1 VIMRKLFLLLF
12 CLWGTILYAQEF
24 SQRYE
29 LVNLGKHV
37 NTFYHEAAPVISP
50 DGKTLYFFVQNH
62 PENTYGKEGSQ
73 DIWVTRKDEN
83 GEWSAPEHLKSPF
96 NEHRSNQ
103 VFNVLPD
110 GSLFVRGGRGRDSK
124 GFSIVS
130 PTGNWKEITVNGYAD
145 MEKGRFNGA
154 TISSDAKHMIL
165 YFTEVPKSIRS
176 DLYVSNLQPD
186 GFWSQPE
193 KLNITDRSDM
203 FGPFIGPDDKTLY
216 FASDKPDPNRQGGS
230 DIYKATRLDDT
241 WKNWSKPV
249 NLGPPINTAA
259 GDAYFSMDA
268 SGNVFTSRANSRVD
282 GGNLDLFILL
292 PKNITVKVNGM
303 IYDEKTQT
311 PIASHVSIKPKEGE
325 AIKLE
330 VKSGAIYESTI
341 PETKELVIAAASEGY
356 IPKQQNVVIPLL
368 YNDTTITV
376 DLFLKPV
383 PKQLIL
389 SGTVFDSNTNQPVAA
404 KVNGIF
410 KEGKTNFNVN
420 TEAGNYERNING
432 LGWYVLTASAE
443 GYLNSTDSV
452 YVESEEVTPV
462 IKDLYLKKIEVGV
475 TVRLKNIYFDFDK
488 TTLKKESFIELNKV
502 VDLLKQNPS
511 VEIEIAG
518 HTDSKGSDDYNL
530 NLSQGRSQS
539 VVDYLISQG
548 IESYRLSAHGY
559 GEERPIDSNDTEE
572 GRANNRRVE
581 FTVLKT

>member
-1 VIMRKLFLLLF
+1 MRKLLFLLF
-12 CLWGTILYAQEF
+12 CHFGVIVYGQEF

-29 LVNLGKHV
+29 LINLGKQV
-37 NTFYHEAAPVISP
+37 NTFYHEAAPVVSP

-62 PENTYGKEGSQ
+62 PENTFGREGSQ
-73 DIWVTRKDEN
+73 DIWVTRKGED
-83 GEWSAPEHLKSPF
+83 GEWSAPEHLKPPF
-96 NEHRSNQ
+96 NQNRSNQ

-110 GSLFVRGGRGRDSK
+110 GSLFVRGGKGRDSK

-130 PTGNWKEITVNGYAD
+130 PNGSWQEITVKGYAD

-154 TISSDAKHMIL
+154 TISSDARHMIL

-176 DLYVSNLQPD
+176 DLYASNLQPD
-186 GFWSQPE
+186 GSWSQPE

-216 FASDKPDPNRQGGS
+216 FASDKLDPKRQGGS
-230 DIYKATRLDDT
+230 DIYKSTRLDDT

-292 PKNITVKVNGM
+292 PKNIQVKVKGV
-303 IYDEKTQT
+303 IYDEKTMQSIT
-311 PIASHVSIKPKEGE
+311 AHVGVRPKGE
-325 AIKLE
+325 KEINID
-330 VKSGAIYESTI
+330 VKNDGVYDTAI
-341 PETKELVIAAASEGY
+341 PETDQVVISASADGY
-356 IPKQQNVVIPLL
+356 IAKEQTIPIPLL
-368 YNDTTITV
+368 YNDTTLIA
-376 DLFLKPV
+376 DIYLAPI
-383 PKQLIL
+383 PKKLIL
-389 SGTVFDSNTNQPVAA
+389 TGTVFDAKTNEPIKARINT
-404 KVNGIF
+404 IF
-410 KEGKTNFNVN
+410 KNNNSGRSLETVN
-420 TEAGNYERNING
+420 GNYEMEIEDM
-432 LGWYVLTASAE
+432 GWYVLNASAE
-443 GYLNSTDSV
+443 GYLNAADSV
-452 YVESEEVTPV
+452 EVMNKEINPL

-488 TTLKKESFIELNKV
+488 TTLKPESFIELDKV
-502 VDLLKQNPS
+502 VDLLKTNPS
-511 VEIEIAG
+511 VEIEISG

-559 GEERPIDSNDTEE
+559 GETNPIDTNDTEE

-581 FTVLKT
+581 FTVLNT

>member
-1 VIMRKLFLLLF
+1 MRKLLFLLF
-12 CLWGTILYAQEF
+12 CHFGAIVYGQEF

-29 LVNLGKHV
+29 LVNLGKQV
-37 NTFYHEAAPVISP
+37 NTFYHEAAPVVSP
-50 DGKTLYFFVQNH
+50 DGKTVYFFVQNH
-62 PENTYGKEGSQ
+62 PENTFGKEGSQ
-73 DIWVTRKDEN
+73 DIWVTRKDES

-96 NEHRSNQ
+96 NDHRSNQ

-130 PTGNWKEITVNGYAD
+130 PGGNWEEITVKGYED
-145 MEKGRFNGA
+145 MERGRFNGA

-176 DLYVSNLQPD
+176 DLYVSNQQSD
-186 GFWSQPE
+186 GSWSQPE

-216 FASDKPDPNRQGGS
+216 FASDKLDPKRQGGS
-230 DIYKATRLDDT
+230 DIYKSTRLDDT

-292 PKNITVKVNGM
+292 PKDIQVRVNG
-303 IYDEKTQT
+303 IVYDESTMQ
-311 PIASHVSIKPKEGE
+311 PITSHVSVKPKSADEISINVTDNGE
-325 AIKLE
+325 FE
-330 VKSGAIYESTI
+330 TGI
-341 PETKELVIAAASEGY
+341 PETDQVVVSASAEGY
-356 IPKQQNVVIPLL
+356 IAKELTFPIPTLF
-368 YNDTTITV
+368 NDTTIIA
-376 DLFLKPV
+376 DMYLAPI
-383 PKQLIL
+383 PKKLML
-389 SGTVFDSNTNQPVAA
+389 VGTVFDSKTNEPIKA
-404 KVNGIF
+404 KVNSTF
-410 KEGKTNFNVN
+410 KEANSSKNLD
-420 TEAGNYERNING
+420 APKGNYEMEIPDM
-432 LGWYVLTASAE
+432 GWYVLSASAE
-443 GYLNSTDSV
+443 GYLNAIDSI
-452 YVESEEVTPV
+452 EVVSDDVNPV
-462 IKDLYLKKIEVGV
+462 IRDLYLNKIEVGV

-488 TTLKKESFIELNKV
+488 TTLKSESFVELDKV
-502 VDLLKQNPS
+502 VDLLKTNPS
-511 VEIEIAG
+511 VEIEISG

-548 IESYRLSAHGY
+548 IESYRLSAQGY
-559 GEERPIDSNDTEE
+559 GETVPIDSNDTEE

>member
-1 VIMRKLFLLLF
+1 MRKLLFLLF
-12 CLWGTILYAQEF
+12 CHFGTVVYAQEF

-29 LVNLGKHV
+29 LVNLGKQV

-96 NEHRSNQ
+96 NDHRSNQ

-110 GSLFVRGGRGRDSK
+110 GSLFVRGGKGRDSK

-130 PTGNWKEITVNGYAD
+130 PGGSWQEMSVKGYED

-176 DLYVSNLQPD
+176 DLYVSNRQPD
-186 GFWSQPE
+186 GSWSQPE

-216 FASDKPDPNRQGGS
+216 FASDKLDPKRQGGS
-230 DIYKATRLDDT
+230 DIYKSTRLDDT

-292 PKNITVKVNGM
+292 PKDIQVKVAG
-303 IYDEKTQT
+303 IVYDEKTMQPLT
-311 PIASHVSIKPKEGE
+311 STVTVKPKSADAINIKVENNGE
-325 AIKLE
+325 FE
-330 VKSGAIYESTI
+330 TGI
-341 PETKELVIAAASEGY
+341 PETDQVIVSASANGYIAKELTFP
-356 IPKQQNVVIPLL
+356 IPTLF
-368 YNDTTITV
+368 NDTTIIA
-376 DLFLKPV
+376 DIYLAPI
-383 PKQLIL
+383 PKKLML
-389 SGTVFDSNTNQPVAA
+389 SGTVFDSKTNEPIKA
-404 KVNGIF
+404 KVNTVYKGNNSS
-410 KEGKTNFNVN
+410 KNLDAPK
-420 TEAGNYERNING
+420 GNYEREIADM
-432 LGWYVLTASAE
+432 GWYVLNASAE
-443 GYLNSTDSV
+443 GYLNASDSV
-452 YVESEEVTPV
+452 EVFNEETNPV
-462 IKDLYLKKIEVGV
+462 IKDLYLNKIEVGV

-488 TTLKKESFIELNKV
+488 TTLKPESFVELNKV
-502 VDLLKQNPS
+502 VDLLKTNPS
-511 VEIEIAG
+511 VEIEISG

-548 IESYRLSAHGY
+548 IESYRLSAQGY
-559 GEERPIDSNDTEE
+559 GETKPIDSNDTEE

>member
-1 VIMRKLFLLLF
+1 MRKLLFLLF
-12 CLWGTILYAQEF
+12 CHFGTVVYAQEF

-29 LVNLGKHV
+29 LVNLGKQV

-96 NEHRSNQ
+96 NDHRSNQ

-110 GSLFVRGGRGRDSK
+110 GSLFVRGGKGRDSK

-130 PTGNWKEITVNGYAD
+130 PGGSWQEMSVKGYED

-176 DLYVSNLQPD
+176 DLYVSNRQPD
-186 GFWSQPE
+186 GSWSQPE

-216 FASDKPDPNRQGGS
+216 FASDKLDPKRQGGS
-230 DIYKATRLDDT
+230 DIYKSTRLDDT

-292 PKNITVKVNGM
+292 PKDIQVKVTG
-303 IYDEKTQT
+303 IVYDEKTMQPLT
-311 PIASHVSIKPKEGE
+311 STVTVKPKSADAINIKVENNGE
-325 AIKLE
+325 FE
-330 VKSGAIYESTI
+330 TGI
-341 PETKELVIAAASEGY
+341 PETDQVIVSASANGYIAKELTFP
-356 IPKQQNVVIPLL
+356 IPTLF
-368 YNDTTITV
+368 NDTTIIA
-376 DLFLKPV
+376 DIYLAPI
-383 PKQLIL
+383 PKKLML
-389 SGTVFDSNTNQPVAA
+389 SGTVFDSKTNEPIKA
-404 KVNGIF
+404 KVNTVYKGNNSS
-410 KEGKTNFNVN
+410 KNLDAPK
-420 TEAGNYERNING
+420 GNYEREIADM
-432 LGWYVLTASAE
+432 GWYVLNASAE
-443 GYLNSTDSV
+443 GYLNASDSV
-452 YVESEEVTPV
+452 EVFNEETNPV
-462 IKDLYLKKIEVGV
+462 IKDLYLNKIEVGV

-488 TTLKKESFIELNKV
+488 TTLKSESFVELNKV
-502 VDLLKQNPS
+502 VDLLKTNPS
-511 VEIEIAG
+511 VEIEISG

-548 IESYRLSAHGY
+548 IESYRLSAQGY
-559 GEERPIDSNDTEE
+559 GETKPIDSNDTEE

>member
-1 VIMRKLFLLLF
+1 MRKLLFLLF
-12 CLWGTILYAQEF
+12 CHFGALVYGQEF

-29 LVNLGKHV
+29 LVNLGKQV
-37 NTFYHEAAPVISP
+37 NTFYHEAAPVVSP
-50 DGKTLYFFVQNH
+50 DGKTVYFFVQNH
-62 PENTYGKEGSQ
+62 PENTFGKEGSQ
-73 DIWVTRKDEN
+73 DIWVTRKDES
-83 GEWSAPEHLKSPF
+83 GEWSAPEHLRSPF
-96 NEHRSNQ
+96 NDHRSNQ

-130 PTGNWKEITVNGYAD
+130 PGGSWQEMSVKGYED

-176 DLYVSNLQPD
+176 DLYVSNQQSD
-186 GFWSQPE
+186 GSWSQPE

-216 FASDKPDPNRQGGS
+216 FASDKLDPKRQGGS
-230 DIYKATRLDDT
+230 DIYKSTRLDDT

-292 PKNITVKVNGM
+292 PKDIQVKVNG
-303 IYDEKTQT
+303 IVYDESTMQ
-311 PIASHVSIKPKEGE
+311 PITSRVSVKPKSADAINIDVTDNGE
-325 AIKLE
+325 FE
-330 VKSGAIYESTI
+330 TGI
-341 PETKELVIAAASEGY
+341 PETEQVVVSASAEGY
-356 IPKQQNVVIPLL
+356 IAKELSFPIPTLF
-368 YNDTTITV
+368 NDTTIIA
-376 DLFLKPV
+376 DIYLAPI
-383 PKQLIL
+383 PKKLML
-389 SGTVFDSNTNQPVAA
+389 VGTVFDSKTNEPIKA
-404 KVNGIF
+404 KVNSTY
-410 KEGKTNFNVN
+410 KEANSSKSLD
-420 TEAGNYERNING
+420 APKGNYEMEIPDM
-432 LGWYVLTASAE
+432 GWYVLNASAE
-443 GYLNSTDSV
+443 GYLNAADSI
-452 YVESEEVTPV
+452 EVISDEVNPV
-462 IKDLYLKKIEVGV
+462 IKDLYLNKIEVGV

-488 TTLKKESFIELNKV
+488 TTLKSESFVELDKV
-502 VDLLKQNPS
+502 VDLLKTNPS
-511 VEIEIAG
+511 VEIEISG

-548 IESYRLSAHGY
+548 IESYRLSAQGY
-559 GEERPIDSNDTEE
+559 GETIPIDSNDTEE

>member
-1 VIMRKLFLLLF
+1 MRKLLFLLF
-12 CLWGTILYAQEF
+12 CHLGVIVYGQEF

-29 LVNLGKHV
+29 LVNLGKQV
-37 NTFYHEAAPVISP
+37 NTFYHEAAPVVSP

-62 PENTYGKEGSQ
+62 PENTFGREGSQ
-73 DIWVTRKDEN
+73 DIWVTRKGED
-83 GEWSAPEHLKSPF
+83 GEWSAPEHLKPPF
-96 NEHRSNQ
+96 NQNRSNQ

-110 GSLFVRGGRGRDSK
+110 GSLFVRGGKGRDSK

-130 PTGNWKEITVNGYAD
+130 PNGSWQEITVKGYAD

-154 TISSDAKHMIL
+154 TISSDARHMIL
-165 YFTEVPKSIRS
+165 YFTEVPRSIRS

-186 GFWSQPE
+186 GSWSQPV

-216 FASDKPDPNRQGGS
+216 FASDKPDPKRQGGS
-230 DIYKATRLDDT
+230 DIYKSTRLDDT

-268 SGNVFTSRANSRVD
+268 NGNVFTSRANSRVD

-292 PKNITVKVNGM
+292 PKNIQVKVNGAV
-303 IYDEKTQT
+303 YDEKTMQ
-311 PIASHVSIKPKEGE
+311 PITAHVGVRPKGE
-325 AIKLE
+325 KAIDID
-330 VKSGAIYESTI
+330 VKNDGVYDTAI
-341 PETKELVIAAASEGY
+341 PETDQVVISASADGY
-356 IPKQQNVVIPLL
+356 IAKEQTIPIPLL
-368 YNDTTITV
+368 YNDTTLIA
-376 DLFLKPV
+376 DIYLAPI
-383 PKQLIL
+383 PKKLIL
-389 SGTVFDSNTNQPVAA
+389 TGTVFDA
-404 KVNGIF
+404 
-410 KEGKTNFNVN
+410 KTNEPIKARINTIYKNNNSGKSLEAVN
-420 TEAGNYERNING
+420 GNYEMEIEDM
-432 LGWYVLTASAE
+432 GWYVLNASAE
-443 GYLNSTDSV
+443 GYLNAADSV
-452 YVESEEVTPV
+452 EVINREINPM

-488 TTLKKESFIELNKV
+488 TTLKPESFIELDKV
-502 VDLLKQNPS
+502 VDLLKTNPS
-511 VEIEIAG
+511 VEIEISG

-559 GEERPIDSNDTEE
+559 GETNPIDTNDTEE

>member
-1 VIMRKLFLLLF
+1 MFFLLF
-12 CLWGTILYAQEF
+12 CHVGFVAYAQEF

-29 LVNLGKHV
+29 LVNLGKQV

-62 PENTYGKEGSQ
+62 PENTFGREGSQ

-83 GEWSAPEHLKSPF
+83 GEWSAPEHLKAPF
-96 NEHRSNQ
+96 NQNRSNQ

-110 GSLFVRGGRGRDSK
+110 GSLFVRGGKGRDSK

-130 PTGNWKEITVNGYAD
+130 PNGSWQEISVKGYAD

-154 TISSDAKHMIL
+154 TISSDARHMVL
-165 YFTEVPKSIRS
+165 YFTEVPRSIRS
-176 DLYVSNLQPD
+176 DLYVSNLQGD
-186 GFWSQPE
+186 GSWSRPE

-216 FASDKPDPNRQGGS
+216 FASDRSGPNSQGGS
-230 DIYKATRLDDT
+230 DIYKSTRLDET

-268 SGNVFTSRANSRVD
+268 KGNVFTSRANSRVD

-292 PKNITVKVNGM
+292 PKDIHVNVSGVV
-303 IYDEKTQT
+303 YDGKTMQ
-311 PIASHVSIKPKEGE
+311 PLASRVSVKPKNADGIDIKVKENGE
-325 AIKLE
+325 YGT
-330 VKSGAIYESTI
+330 VI
-341 PETKELVIAAASEGY
+341 PETSQVVVAASAEGY
-356 IPKQQNVVIPLL
+356 LAKEQTIPVPLL
-368 YNDTTITV
+368 YNDTTLVADIYL
-376 DLFLKPV
+376 DPV
-383 PKQLIL
+383 PKKLVL
-389 SGTVFDSNTNQPVAA
+389 TGTVYDAATNQPIKA
-404 KVNGIF
+404 KLNVL
-410 KEGKTNFNVN
+410 GKMGKSVKGL
-420 TEAGNYERNING
+420 EAPQGTYEMEVG
-432 LGWYVLTASAE
+432 DMGWYVLNASAE
-443 GYLNSTDSV
+443 GYLNAADSV
-452 YVESEEVTPV
+452 EIIDEATNPV
-462 IKDLYLKKIEVGV
+462 IKDIYLKKIEVGV

-488 TTLKKESFIELNKV
+488 TTLKPESFVELDKV
-502 VDLLKQNPS
+502 VEFLMANPS

-539 VVDYLISQG
+539 VVDYLNSQG
-548 IESYRLSAHGY
+548 IDSYSLSAHGY
-559 GEERPIDSNDTEE
+559 GETRPIDTNDTDE
-572 GRANNRRVE
+572 GRASNRRVE

>member
-1 VIMRKLFLLLF
+1 MRKLLFLLF
-12 CLWGTILYAQEF
+12 CHFGAVVYAQEF

-29 LVNLGKHV
+29 LVNLGKQV

-96 NEHRSNQ
+96 NDHRSNQ

-110 GSLFVRGGRGRDSK
+110 GSLFVRGGKGRDSK

-130 PTGNWKEITVNGYAD
+130 PSGSWQEMSVKGYED

-176 DLYVSNLQPD
+176 DLYVSNRQPD
-186 GFWSQPE
+186 GSWSQPE

-216 FASDKPDPNRQGGS
+216 FASDKLDPKRQGGS
-230 DIYKATRLDDT
+230 DIYKSTRLDDT

-292 PKNITVKVNGM
+292 PKDIKVKVTG
-303 IYDEKTQT
+303 IVYDEKTMQPLSST
-311 PIASHVSIKPKEGE
+311 VTVKPKSADAINIKVENNGE
-325 AIKLE
+325 FE
-330 VKSGAIYESTI
+330 TGI
-341 PETKELVIAAASEGY
+341 PETDQVVVSASANGYIAKELTFP
-356 IPKQQNVVIPLL
+356 IPTLF
-368 YNDTTITV
+368 NDTTIIA
-376 DLFLKPV
+376 DIYLAPI
-383 PKQLIL
+383 PKKLVL
-389 SGTVFDSNTNQPVAA
+389 SGTVFDSKTNEPIKA
-404 KVNGIF
+404 KVNTVYKGNNSS
-410 KEGKTNFNVN
+410 KNLDAPKGNF
-420 TEAGNYERNING
+420 EREIADM
-432 LGWYVLTASAE
+432 GWYVLNASAE
-443 GYLNSTDSV
+443 GYLNASDSV
-452 YVESEEVTPV
+452 EVFNEETNPV
-462 IKDLYLKKIEVGV
+462 IKDLYLNKIEVGV

-488 TTLKKESFIELNKV
+488 TTLKSESFVELNKV
-502 VDLLKQNPS
+502 VDLLKTNPS
-511 VEIEIAG
+511 VEIEISG

-548 IESYRLSAHGY
+548 IESYRLSAQGY
-559 GEERPIDSNDTEE
+559 GETKPIDSNDTEE

>member
-1 VIMRKLFLLLF
+1 MRKLLFLLF
-12 CLWGTILYAQEF
+12 CHFGTVVYAQEF

-29 LVNLGKHV
+29 LVNLGKQV

-96 NEHRSNQ
+96 NDHRSNQ

-110 GSLFVRGGRGRDSK
+110 GSLFVRGGKGRDSK

-130 PTGNWKEITVNGYAD
+130 PGGSWQEMSVKGYED

-176 DLYVSNLQPD
+176 DLYVSNRQPD
-186 GFWSQPE
+186 GSWSQPE

-216 FASDKPDPNRQGGS
+216 FASDKLDPKRQGGS
-230 DIYKATRLDDT
+230 DIYKSTRLDDT

-292 PKNITVKVNGM
+292 PKDIQVKVAG
-303 IYDEKTQT
+303 IVYDEKTMQPLT
-311 PIASHVSIKPKEGE
+311 STVTVKPKSADAINIKVENNGE
-325 AIKLE
+325 FE
-330 VKSGAIYESTI
+330 TGI
-341 PETKELVIAAASEGY
+341 PETDQVIVSASANGYIAKELTFP
-356 IPKQQNVVIPLL
+356 IPTLF
-368 YNDTTITV
+368 NDTTIIA
-376 DLFLKPV
+376 DIYLAPI
-383 PKQLIL
+383 PKKLML
-389 SGTVFDSNTNQPVAA
+389 SGTVFDSKTNEPIKA
-404 KVNGIF
+404 KVNTVYKGNNSS
-410 KEGKTNFNVN
+410 KNLDAPK
-420 TEAGNYERNING
+420 GNYEREIADM
-432 LGWYVLTASAE
+432 GWYVLNASAE
-443 GYLNSTDSV
+443 GYLNASDSV
-452 YVESEEVTPV
+452 EVFNEETNPV
-462 IKDLYLKKIEVGV
+462 IKDLYLNKIEVGV

-488 TTLKKESFIELNKV
+488 TTLKSESFVELNKV
-502 VDLLKQNPS
+502 VDLLKTNPS
-511 VEIEIAG
+511 VEIEISG

-548 IESYRLSAHGY
+548 IESYRLSAQGY
-559 GEERPIDSNDTEE
+559 GETKPIDSNDTEE

>member
-1 VIMRKLFLLLF
+1 MRKLLFLLLCQF
-12 CLWGTILYAQEF
+12 GAIAFAQEF

-29 LVNLGKHV
+29 LVNLGKQV

-62 PENTYGKEGSQ
+62 PENTFGKEGSQ

-83 GEWSAPEHLKSPF
+83 GEWSAPEHLKAPF
-96 NEHRSNQ
+96 NNQRSNQ

-130 PTGNWKEITVNGYAD
+130 PDGNFQELDVKGYEE

-154 TISSDAKHMIL
+154 TLSSDARHMIL
-165 YFTEVPKSIRS
+165 YFTEIPKSIRS
-176 DLYVSNLQPD
+176 DLYVSNQQPD
-186 GFWSQPE
+186 GTWSRPE

-292 PKNITVKVNGM
+292 PKDIKVKVNG
-303 IYDEKTQT
+303 IVYDGETMQ
-311 PIASHVSIKPKEGE
+311 PITSRVTVKPKSAD
-325 AIKLE
+325 AINIE
-330 VKSGAIYESTI
+330 VKNSGEFETGI
-341 PETKELVIAAASEGY
+341 PETDQVIVSASAEGY
-356 IPKQQNVVIPLL
+356 IAKELTFPIPTLF
-368 YNDTTITV
+368 NDTTIIA
-376 DLFLKPV
+376 DIYLAPI
-383 PKQLIL
+383 PKKLML
-389 SGTVFDSNTNQPVAA
+389 AGTVFDS
-404 KVNGIF
+404 
-410 KEGKTNFNVN
+410 KTNEPIKARVN
-420 TEAGNYERNING
+420 ATYKETNSSRNLDAPKGNYEMEINDM
-432 LGWYVLTASAE
+432 GWYVFNASAE
-443 GYLNSTDSV
+443 GYLNAADSI
-452 YVESEEVTPV
+452 EVINNEINPL
-462 IKDLYLKKIEVGV
+462 IKDLYLNKIEVGV

-488 TTLKKESFIELNKV
+488 TTLKSESFVELDKV
-502 VDLLKQNPS
+502 VDLLKSNPS
-511 VEIEIAG
+511 VEIEISG

-548 IESYRLSAHGY
+548 IESYRLSAQGY
-559 GEERPIDSNDTEE
+559 GETKPIDSNDTEE

>member
-1 VIMRKLFLLLF
+1 MRNLVLIVF
-12 CLWGTILYAQEF
+12 CLYSGLSFAQEF

-29 LVNLGKHV
+29 LVNLGKEV
-37 NTFYHEAAPVISP
+37 NTFYHEAAPVVSQ
-50 DGKTLYFFVQNH
+50 DGSKLYFFVQNH
-62 PENTYGKEGSQ
+62 PQNTFGKEGSQ
-73 DIWVTRKDEN
+73 DIWVSKKNEN
-83 GEWSAPEHLKSPF
+83 GEWSTPEHLGHPF

-103 VFNVLPD
+103 VFTVLPD
-110 GSLFVRGGRGRDSK
+110 GSLFVRGGRGKDSK

-130 PTGNWKEITVNGYAD
+130 PDGRWQEITVKDYAD

-154 TISSDAKHMIL
+154 CISSDAKHMIL
-165 YFTEVPKSIRS
+165 YFTEIPKSIRS
-176 DLYVSNLQPD
+176 DLYVSNLQSD
-186 GFWSQPE
+186 GSWSRPE

-203 FGPFIGPDDKTLY
+203 FGPFLGPDDKTLY
-216 FASDKPDPNRQGGS
+216 FASDRPDPKRQGGS

-259 GDAYFSMDA
+259 GDAYFSIDA
-268 SGNVFTSRANSRVD
+268 KGNVFTSRANSRVD

-292 PKNITVKVNGM
+292 PKNISVKVNGVV
-303 IYDEKTQT
+303 YDEKTQQ
-311 PIASHVSIKPKEGE
+311 PIASHVVVKPKDAEVVN
-325 AIKLE
+325 ID
-330 VKSGAIYESTI
+330 VKSNGAYDTTI
-341 PETKELVIAAASEGY
+341 PETSQVGIAAATEGY
-356 IPKQQNVVIPLL
+356 LPKDQTFSIPPLV
-368 YNDTTITV
+368 NDTTLTIDIYLT
-376 DLFLKPV
+376 PI
-383 PKQLIL
+383 PKKLIL
-389 SGTVFDSNTNQPVAA
+389 TGTVFDSKTNQPITARINAVL
-404 KVNGIF
+404 
-410 KEGKTNFNVN
+410 KEGNSKFTA
-420 TEAGNYERNING
+420 EANQGKYEKEIKG

-443 GYLNSTDSV
+443 GYLNSTDSIL
-452 YVESEEVTPV
+452 VESEEITPV
-462 IKDLYLKKIEVGV
+462 VKDLYLNKIEVGV

-488 TTLKKESFIELNKV
+488 TTLKSESFVELDKV
-502 VDLLKQNPS
+502 VDFLKRNSS

-559 GEERPIDSNDTEE
+559 GESKPIDTNDTDE

>member
-1 VIMRKLFLLLF
+1 MRELLLLLF
-12 CLWGTILYAQEF
+12 CHWCALGYAQEF

-29 LVNLGKHV
+29 LVNLGKQV
-37 NTFYHEAAPVISP
+37 NTFYHEAAPVVSP
-50 DGKTLYFFVQNH
+50 DGKTLYYFVQNH
-62 PENTYGKEGSQ
+62 PENTFGKEGSQ
-73 DIWVTRKDEN
+73 DIWVTRKDDK
-83 GEWSAPEHLKSPF
+83 GEWSAPEHLKAPF

-130 PTGNWKEITVNGYAD
+130 PGGNWQEITVKGYAD

-165 YFTEVPKSIRS
+165 YFTEIPKSIRS
-176 DLYVSNLQPD
+176 DLYSSNLQPD
-186 GFWSQPE
+186 GSWSVPE
-193 KLNITDRSDM
+193 KLNITDKSDM
-203 FGPFIGPDDKTLY
+203 FGPFLGPEDKALY
-216 FASDKPDPNRQGGS
+216 FASDKLDPKRQGGS

-259 GDAYFSMDA
+259 GDAYFSLDA
-268 SGNVFTSRANSRVD
+268 NGNVFTSRANSRVD

-292 PKNITVKVNGM
+292 PKNITVKINGM
-303 IYDEKTQT
+303 VYDEKTQQ
-311 PIASHVSIKPKEGE
+311 PIASRINLKPKDAA
-325 AIKLE
+325 AIKLD
-330 VKSGAIYESTI
+330 VKAGAIYESTI
-341 PETKELVIAAASEGY
+341 PETNQLSIAASADGY
-356 IPKQQNVVIPLL
+356 LPKDQMVTLPLL
-368 YNDTTITV
+368 FNDTTLTV
-376 DLFLKPV
+376 DIFLAPI
-383 PKQLIL
+383 PKKLVL
-389 SGTVFDSNTNQPVAA
+389 AGTVFDSNNNQPVPA
-404 KVNGIF
+404 KVNALLKGT
-410 KEGKTNFNVN
+410 KSNFNLDAAKGAF
-420 TEAGNYERNING
+420 EKQIDG
-432 LGWYVLTASAE
+432 LGWYLLTASAE
-443 GYLNSTDSV
+443 GYLNATDSV
-452 YVESEEVTPV
+452 YIENEEINPV

-488 TTLKKESFIELNKV
+488 TTLKSESFVELNKV

-518 HTDSKGSDDYNL
+518 HTDSKGSDDYNQ

-559 GEERPIDSNDTEE
+559 GESTPIDTNDTEE

>member
-1 VIMRKLFLLLF
+1 MRKLLFLLF
-12 CLWGTILYAQEF
+12 CHFGAIVYGQEF

-29 LVNLGKHV
+29 LVNLGKQV
-37 NTFYHEAAPVISP
+37 NTFYHEAAPVVSP
-50 DGKTLYFFVQNH
+50 DGKTVYFFVQNH
-62 PENTYGKEGSQ
+62 PENTFGKEGSQ
-73 DIWVTRKDEN
+73 DIWVTRKDES

-96 NEHRSNQ
+96 NDHRSNQ

-130 PTGNWKEITVNGYAD
+130 PGGNWEEITVKGYED
-145 MEKGRFNGA
+145 MERGRFNGA

-176 DLYVSNLQPD
+176 DLYVSNQQPD
-186 GFWSQPE
+186 GSWSQPE

-216 FASDKPDPNRQGGS
+216 FASDKLDPKRQGGS
-230 DIYKATRLDDT
+230 DIYKSTRLDDT

-292 PKNITVKVNGM
+292 PKDIQVRVNG
-303 IYDEKTQT
+303 IVYDESTMQ
-311 PIASHVSIKPKEGE
+311 PITSHVSVKPKSADEISINVTDNGE
-325 AIKLE
+325 FE
-330 VKSGAIYESTI
+330 TGI
-341 PETKELVIAAASEGY
+341 PETDQVVVSASAEGFIAKELTFP
-356 IPKQQNVVIPLL
+356 IPTLF
-368 YNDTTITV
+368 NDTTIIA
-376 DLFLKPV
+376 DMYLAPI
-383 PKQLIL
+383 PKKLML
-389 SGTVFDSNTNQPVAA
+389 VGTVFDSKTNEPIKA
-404 KVNGIF
+404 KVNSTF
-410 KEGKTNFNVN
+410 KEANSSKNLD
-420 TEAGNYERNING
+420 APKGNYEMEIPDM
-432 LGWYVLTASAE
+432 GWYVLSASAE
-443 GYLNSTDSV
+443 GYLNAIDSI
-452 YVESEEVTPV
+452 EVVSDDVNPV
-462 IKDLYLKKIEVGV
+462 IRDLYLNKIEVGV

-488 TTLKKESFIELNKV
+488 TTLKSESFVELDKV
-502 VDLLKQNPS
+502 VDLLKTNPS
-511 VEIEIAG
+511 VEIEISG

-548 IESYRLSAHGY
+548 IESYRLSAQGY
-559 GEERPIDSNDTEE
+559 GETVPIDSNDTEE

>member
-1 VIMRKLFLLLF
+1 MRKLLFLLF
-12 CLWGTILYAQEF
+12 CHFGAIVYGQEF

-29 LVNLGKHV
+29 LVNLGKQV
-37 NTFYHEAAPVISP
+37 NTFYHEAAPVVSP
-50 DGKTLYFFVQNH
+50 DGKTVYFFVQNH
-62 PENTYGKEGSQ
+62 PENTFGKEGSQ
-73 DIWVTRKDEN
+73 DIWVTRKDES

-96 NEHRSNQ
+96 NDHRSNQ

-130 PTGNWKEITVNGYAD
+130 PGGNWEEITVKGYED
-145 MEKGRFNGA
+145 MERGRFNGA

-176 DLYVSNLQPD
+176 DLYVSNQQSD
-186 GFWSQPE
+186 GSWSQPE

-216 FASDKPDPNRQGGS
+216 FASDKLDPKRQGGS
-230 DIYKATRLDDT
+230 DIYKSTRLDDT

-292 PKNITVKVNGM
+292 PKDIQVRVNG
-303 IYDEKTQT
+303 IVYDESTMQ
-311 PIASHVSIKPKEGE
+311 PITSHVSVKPKSADEISINVTDNGE
-325 AIKLE
+325 FE
-330 VKSGAIYESTI
+330 TGI
-341 PETKELVIAAASEGY
+341 PETDQVVVSASAEGFIAKELTFP
-356 IPKQQNVVIPLL
+356 IPTLF
-368 YNDTTITV
+368 NDTTIIA
-376 DLFLKPV
+376 DMYLAPI
-383 PKQLIL
+383 PKKLML
-389 SGTVFDSNTNQPVAA
+389 VGTVFDSKTNEPIKA
-404 KVNGIF
+404 KVNSTF
-410 KEGKTNFNVN
+410 KEANSSKNLD
-420 TEAGNYERNING
+420 APKGNYEMEIPDM
-432 LGWYVLTASAE
+432 GWYVLSASAE
-443 GYLNSTDSV
+443 GYLNAIDSI
-452 YVESEEVTPV
+452 EVVSDDVNPV
-462 IKDLYLKKIEVGV
+462 IRDLYLNKIEVGV

-488 TTLKKESFIELNKV
+488 TTLKSESFVELDKV
-502 VDLLKQNPS
+502 VDLLKTNPS
-511 VEIEIAG
+511 VEIEISG

-548 IESYRLSAHGY
+548 IESYRLSAQGY
-559 GEERPIDSNDTEE
+559 GETVPIDSNDTEE

>member
-1 VIMRKLFLLLF
+1 MRKLLFLLLCQF
-12 CLWGTILYAQEF
+12 GAIAFAQEF

-29 LVNLGKHV
+29 LVNLGKQV

-62 PENTYGKEGSQ
+62 PENTFGKEGSQ

-83 GEWSAPEHLKSPF
+83 GEWSAPEHLKAPF
-96 NEHRSNQ
+96 NNQRSNQ

-130 PTGNWKEITVNGYAD
+130 PDGNFQELDVKGYEE

-154 TISSDAKHMIL
+154 TISSDARHMIL
-165 YFTEVPKSIRS
+165 YFTEIPKSIRS
-176 DLYVSNLQPD
+176 DLYVSNQQPD
-186 GFWSQPE
+186 GTWSRPE

-292 PKNITVKVNGM
+292 PKDIKVKVNG
-303 IYDEKTQT
+303 IVYDGETMQ
-311 PIASHVSIKPKEGE
+311 PITSRVTVKPKSADAINIDVKNSGE
-325 AIKLE
+325 FE
-330 VKSGAIYESTI
+330 TGI
-341 PETKELVIAAASEGY
+341 PETDQVIVSASAEGY
-356 IPKQQNVVIPLL
+356 IAKELTFPIPTLF
-368 YNDTTITV
+368 NDTTIIA
-376 DLFLKPV
+376 DIYLAPI
-383 PKQLIL
+383 PKKLML
-389 SGTVFDSNTNQPVAA
+389 AGTVFDS
-404 KVNGIF
+404 
-410 KEGKTNFNVN
+410 KTNEPIKARVN
-420 TEAGNYERNING
+420 ATYKETNSSRNLDAPKGNYEMEINDM
-432 LGWYVLTASAE
+432 GWYVFNASAE
-443 GYLNSTDSV
+443 GYLNAPDSI
-452 YVESEEVTPV
+452 EVINNEINPL
-462 IKDLYLKKIEVGV
+462 IKDLYLNKIEVGV

-488 TTLKKESFIELNKV
+488 TTLKSESFVELDKV
-502 VDLLKQNPS
+502 VDLLKSNPS
-511 VEIEIAG
+511 VEIEISG

-548 IESYRLSAHGY
+548 IESYRLSAQGY
-559 GEERPIDSNDTEE
+559 GETKPIDSNDSEE

>member
-1 VIMRKLFLLLF
+1 MRKLLFLLF
-12 CLWGTILYAQEF
+12 CHFGTVVYAQEF

-29 LVNLGKHV
+29 LVNLGKQV

-96 NEHRSNQ
+96 NDHRSNQ

-110 GSLFVRGGRGRDSK
+110 GSLFVRGGKGRDSK

-130 PTGNWKEITVNGYAD
+130 PGGSWQEMSVKGYED

-176 DLYVSNLQPD
+176 DLYVSNRQPD
-186 GFWSQPE
+186 GSWSQPE

-216 FASDKPDPNRQGGS
+216 FASDKLDPKRQGGS
-230 DIYKATRLDDT
+230 DIYKSTRLDDT

-292 PKNITVKVNGM
+292 PKDIQVKVTG
-303 IYDEKTQT
+303 IVYDEKTMQPLT
-311 PIASHVSIKPKEGE
+311 ATVTVKPKSADAINIKVENNGE
-325 AIKLE
+325 FE
-330 VKSGAIYESTI
+330 TGI
-341 PETKELVIAAASEGY
+341 PETDQVIVSASANGYIAKELTFP
-356 IPKQQNVVIPLL
+356 IPTLF
-368 YNDTTITV
+368 NDTTIIA
-376 DLFLKPV
+376 DIYLAPI
-383 PKQLIL
+383 PKKLML
-389 SGTVFDSNTNQPVAA
+389 SGTVFDSKTNEPIKA
-404 KVNGIF
+404 KVNTVYKGNNSS
-410 KEGKTNFNVN
+410 KNLDAPK
-420 TEAGNYERNING
+420 GNYEREIADM
-432 LGWYVLTASAE
+432 GWYVLNASAE
-443 GYLNSTDSV
+443 GYLNASDSV
-452 YVESEEVTPV
+452 EVFNEETNPV
-462 IKDLYLKKIEVGV
+462 IKDLYLNKIEVGV

-488 TTLKKESFIELNKV
+488 TTLKSESFVELNKV
-502 VDLLKQNPS
+502 VDLLKTNPS
-511 VEIEIAG
+511 VEIEISG

-548 IESYRLSAHGY
+548 IESYRLSAQGY
-559 GEERPIDSNDTEE
+559 GETKPIDSNDTEE

>member
-1 VIMRKLFLLLF
+1 MRKLLFLLF
-12 CLWGTILYAQEF
+12 CHFGTVVYAQEF

-29 LVNLGKHV
+29 LVNLGKQV

-96 NEHRSNQ
+96 NDHRSNQ

-110 GSLFVRGGRGRDSK
+110 GSLFVRGGKGRDSK

-130 PTGNWKEITVNGYAD
+130 PGGSWQEMSVKGYED

-176 DLYVSNLQPD
+176 DLYVSNRQPD
-186 GFWSQPE
+186 GSWSQPE

-216 FASDKPDPNRQGGS
+216 FASDKLDPKRQGGS
-230 DIYKATRLDDT
+230 DIYKSTRLDDT

-292 PKNITVKVNGM
+292 PKDIQVKVAG
-303 IYDEKTQT
+303 IVYDEKTMQPLT
-311 PIASHVSIKPKEGE
+311 STVTVKPKSADGINIKVENNGE
-325 AIKLE
+325 FE
-330 VKSGAIYESTI
+330 TGI
-341 PETKELVIAAASEGY
+341 PETDQVIVSASANGYIAKELTFS
-356 IPKQQNVVIPLL
+356 IPTLF
-368 YNDTTITV
+368 NDTTIIA
-376 DLFLKPV
+376 DIYLAPI
-383 PKQLIL
+383 PKKLML
-389 SGTVFDSNTNQPVAA
+389 SGTVFDSKTNEPIKA
-404 KVNGIF
+404 KVNTVYKGNNSS
-410 KEGKTNFNVN
+410 KNLDAPK
-420 TEAGNYERNING
+420 GNYEREIADM
-432 LGWYVLTASAE
+432 GWYVLNASAE
-443 GYLNSTDSV
+443 GYLNASDSV
-452 YVESEEVTPV
+452 EVFNEETNPV
-462 IKDLYLKKIEVGV
+462 IKDLYLNKIEVGV

-488 TTLKKESFIELNKV
+488 TTLKPESFVELNKV
-502 VDLLKQNPS
+502 VDLLKTNPS
-511 VEIEIAG
+511 VEIEISG

-548 IESYRLSAHGY
+548 IESYRLSAQGY
-559 GEERPIDSNDTEE
+559 GETKPIDSNDTEE

>member
-1 VIMRKLFLLLF
+1 MRKRFVFVLSLL
-12 CLWGTILYAQEF
+12 GTLSYGQEF

-29 LVNLGKHV
+29 LVNLGKQV
-37 NTFYHEAAPVISP
+37 NTFYHEAAPVVSP
-50 DGKTLYFFVQNH
+50 DGNVLYFFVQNH

-73 DIWVTRKDEN
+73 DIWVARKDEN

-96 NEHRSNQ
+96 NDHRSNQ
-103 VFNVLPD
+103 VFTVLPD
-110 GSLFVRGGRGRDSK
+110 GSLFVRGGKGRDSK

-130 PTGNWKEITVNGYAD
+130 PNGSWQEITVKGYAD

-154 TISSDAKHMIL
+154 SISSDAKHMIL

-176 DLYVSNLQPD
+176 DLYVSNLQGD
-186 GFWSQPE
+186 GTWSVPV

-216 FASDKPDPNRQGGS
+216 FASDRPDPNRQGGS

-241 WKNWSKPV
+241 WQKWSKPV

-268 SGNVFTSRANSRVD
+268 NGNVFTSRANSRVD

-292 PKNITVKVNGM
+292 PKDIKVKISGLV
-303 IYDEKTQT
+303 YDEKSLQ
-311 PIASHVSIKPKEGE
+311 PIDSRVRIKPKDSDE
-325 AIKLE
+325 ISLE
-330 VKSGAIYESTI
+330 VKSGAIYETSI
-341 PETKELVIAAASEGY
+341 PETSQVTVAASAEGY
-356 IPKQQNVVIPLL
+356 LPKDQSFPIPTLF
-368 YNDTTITV
+368 NDTTLVI
-376 DLFLKPV
+376 DIYLAPI
-383 PKQLIL
+383 PKKLVL
-389 SGTVFDSNTNQPVAA
+389 SGTVFDSNSNEPLTS
-404 KVNGIF
+404 KVSAIYKDGQ
-410 KEGKTNFNVN
+410 GGNFNVD
-420 TEAGNYERNING
+420 APKGNYQKEIDD
-432 LGWYVLTASAE
+432 LGWYVLTASAD
-443 GYLNSTDSV
+443 GYLNNTDSIRV
-452 YVESEEVTPV
+452 DSKEITPV

-488 TTLKKESFIELNKV
+488 TTLKSESFVELDKV
-502 VDLLKQNPS
+502 VDLLKKNPS
-511 VEIEIAG
+511 VEIEISG
-518 HTDSKGSDDYNL
+518 HTDSKGADEYNL
-530 NLSQGRSQS
+530 NLSQGRSQA

-559 GEERPIDSNDTEE
+559 GESKPIDTNDTDE

>member
-1 VIMRKLFLLLF
+1 MRKLFLFVLTLCTTLVF
-12 CLWGTILYAQEF
+12 GQEF

-37 NTFYHEAAPVISP
+37 NTFYHEAAPVVSP
-50 DGKTLYFFVQNH
+50 DGGKLYFFVQNH
-62 PENTYGKEGSQ
+62 PENTFGKEGSQ
-73 DIWVTRKDEN
+73 DIWVTRKDDN
-83 GEWSAPEHLKSPF
+83 GEWTAPEHLKSPF
-96 NEHRSNQ
+96 NDHRSNQ

-110 GSLFVRGGRGRDSK
+110 GSLFIRGGKGRDSR

-130 PTGNWKEITVNGYAD
+130 PNGNWQEITVKGYED

-176 DLYVSNLQPD
+176 DLYVSNLQEN
-186 GFWSQPE
+186 GSWSQPV

-216 FASDKPDPNRQGGS
+216 FASDKPDPKHQGGS
-230 DIYKATRLDDT
+230 DIYKATRLDDS
-241 WKNWSKPV
+241 WQKWSKPV

-268 SGNVFTSRANSRVD
+268 NGNVFTSRANSRVD

-292 PKNITVKVNGM
+292 PKNIKVKVNG
-303 IYDEKTQT
+303 IVYDEKTQQ
-311 PIASHVSIKPKEGE
+311 PIAAHVVVKPKGSDV
-325 AIKLE
+325 INFD
-330 VKSGAIYESTI
+330 VNSGVAYETTI
-341 PETKELVIAAASEGY
+341 PETDMIEVVGTSEGY
-356 IPKQQNVVIPLL
+356 LPKNQPYSIPLL
-368 YNDTTITV
+368 FNDTTLTI
-376 DLFLKPV
+376 DIFLAPI
-383 PKQLIL
+383 PKKLVL
-389 SGTVFDSNTNQPVAA
+389 VGTVFDSNTNQAITAHVSAQYMEGA
-404 KVNGIF
+404 NGNFNIDAQNGIYE
-410 KEGKTNFNVN
+410 KE
-420 TEAGNYERNING
+420 IDG
-432 LGWYVLTASAE
+432 LGWYQLTASAD
-443 GYLNSTDSV
+443 GYLNGTDSI
-452 YVESEEVTPV
+452 YIESKEINPV
-462 IKDLYLKKIEVGV
+462 VKDLYLKKIEVGV

-488 TTLKKESFIELNKV
+488 TTLKSESFIELDKV
-502 VDLLKQNPS
+502 VDLLKNIPS
-511 VEIEIAG
+511 VEIEISG
-518 HTDSKGSDDYNL
+518 HTDSKGADEYNL

-559 GEERPIDSNDTEE
+559 GESKPIDTNDTDE

>member
-1 VIMRKLFLLLF
+1 MRKLLFLLF
-12 CLWGTILYAQEF
+12 CHFGTVVYAQEF

-29 LVNLGKHV
+29 LVNLGKQV

-96 NEHRSNQ
+96 NDHRSNQ

-110 GSLFVRGGRGRDSK
+110 GSLFVRGGKGRDSK

-130 PTGNWKEITVNGYAD
+130 PGGSWQEMSVKGYED

-176 DLYVSNLQPD
+176 DLYVSNRQPD
-186 GFWSQPE
+186 GSWSQPE

-216 FASDKPDPNRQGGS
+216 FASDKLDPKRQGGS
-230 DIYKATRLDDT
+230 DIYKSTRLDDT

-292 PKNITVKVNGM
+292 PKDIQVKVTG
-303 IYDEKTQT
+303 IVYDEKTMQPLT
-311 PIASHVSIKPKEGE
+311 STVTVKPKSADAINIKVENNGE
-325 AIKLE
+325 FE
-330 VKSGAIYESTI
+330 TGI
-341 PETKELVIAAASEGY
+341 PETDQVIVSASANGYIAKELTFP
-356 IPKQQNVVIPLL
+356 IPTLF
-368 YNDTTITV
+368 NDTTIIA
-376 DLFLKPV
+376 DIYLAPI
-383 PKQLIL
+383 PKKLML
-389 SGTVFDSNTNQPVAA
+389 SGTVFDS
-404 KVNGIF
+404 
-410 KEGKTNFNVN
+410 KTNEPIKAKIN
-420 TEAGNYERNING
+420 TVYKGNNSSKNLDAPKGNYESEIADM
-432 LGWYVLTASAE
+432 GWYVLNASAE
-443 GYLNSTDSV
+443 GYLNASDSV
-452 YVESEEVTPV
+452 EVFNEETNPV
-462 IKDLYLKKIEVGV
+462 IKDLYLNKIEVGV

-488 TTLKKESFIELNKV
+488 TTLKSESFVELNKV
-502 VDLLKQNPS
+502 VDLLKTNPS
-511 VEIEIAG
+511 VEIEISG

-548 IESYRLSAHGY
+548 IESYRLSAQGY
-559 GEERPIDSNDTEE
+559 GETKPIDSNDTEE

>member
-1 VIMRKLFLLLF
+1 MRKLLFLLF
-12 CLWGTILYAQEF
+12 CHFGVIVYGQEF

-29 LVNLGKHV
+29 LINLGKQV
-37 NTFYHEAAPVISP
+37 NTFYHEAAPVVSP

-62 PENTYGKEGSQ
+62 PENTFGREGSQ
-73 DIWVTRKDEN
+73 DIWVTRKGED
-83 GEWSAPEHLKSPF
+83 GEWSAPEHLKPPF
-96 NEHRSNQ
+96 NQNRSNQ

-110 GSLFVRGGRGRDSK
+110 GSLFVRGGKGRDSK

-130 PTGNWKEITVNGYAD
+130 PNGSWQEITVKGYAD

-154 TISSDAKHMIL
+154 TISSDARHMIL

-176 DLYVSNLQPD
+176 DLYASNLQPD
-186 GFWSQPE
+186 GSWSQPE

-216 FASDKPDPNRQGGS
+216 FASDKLDPKRQGGS
-230 DIYKATRLDDT
+230 DIYKSTRLDDT

-292 PKNITVKVNGM
+292 PKNIQVKVKGV
-303 IYDEKTQT
+303 IYDEKTMQSIT
-311 PIASHVSIKPKEGE
+311 AHVGVRPKGE
-325 AIKLE
+325 KEINID
-330 VKSGAIYESTI
+330 VKNDGVYDTAI
-341 PETKELVIAAASEGY
+341 PETDQVVISASADGY
-356 IPKQQNVVIPLL
+356 IAKEQTIPIPLL
-368 YNDTTITV
+368 YNDTTLIA
-376 DLFLKPV
+376 DIYLAPI
-383 PKQLIL
+383 PKKLIL
-389 SGTVFDSNTNQPVAA
+389 TGTVFDAKTNEPIKARINT
-404 KVNGIF
+404 IF
-410 KEGKTNFNVN
+410 KNNNSGRSLETVN
-420 TEAGNYERNING
+420 GNYEMEIEDM
-432 LGWYVLTASAE
+432 GWYVLNASAE
-443 GYLNSTDSV
+443 GYLNAADSV
-452 YVESEEVTPV
+452 EVMNKEINPL

-488 TTLKKESFIELNKV
+488 TTLKPESFIELDKV
-502 VDLLKQNPS
+502 VDLLKTNPS
-511 VEIEIAG
+511 VEIEISG

-559 GEERPIDSNDTEE
+559 GETNPIDTNDTEE

>member
-1 VIMRKLFLLLF
+1 MRKLLFLLLCQF
-12 CLWGTILYAQEF
+12 GAIAFAQEF

-29 LVNLGKHV
+29 LVNLGKQV

-62 PENTYGKEGSQ
+62 PENTFGKEGSQ

-83 GEWSAPEHLKSPF
+83 GEWSAPEHLKAPF
-96 NEHRSNQ
+96 NNQRSNQ

-130 PTGNWKEITVNGYAD
+130 PDGNFQELDVKGYEE

-154 TISSDAKHMIL
+154 TISSDARHMIL
-165 YFTEVPKSIRS
+165 YFTEIPKSIRS
-176 DLYVSNLQPD
+176 DLYVSNQQPD
-186 GFWSQPE
+186 GTWSRPE

-292 PKNITVKVNGM
+292 PKDIKVKVNG
-303 IYDEKTQT
+303 IVYDGETMQ
-311 PIASHVSIKPKEGE
+311 PITSRVTVKPKSAD
-325 AIKLE
+325 AINIE
-330 VKSGAIYESTI
+330 VKNSGEFETGI
-341 PETKELVIAAASEGY
+341 PETDQVIVSASAEGY
-356 IPKQQNVVIPLL
+356 IAKELTFPIPTLF
-368 YNDTTITV
+368 NDTTIIA
-376 DLFLKPV
+376 DIYLAPI
-383 PKQLIL
+383 PKKLML
-389 SGTVFDSNTNQPVAA
+389 AGTVFDS
-404 KVNGIF
+404 
-410 KEGKTNFNVN
+410 KTNEPIKARVN
-420 TEAGNYERNING
+420 ATYKETNSSRNLDAPKGNYEMEINDM
-432 LGWYVLTASAE
+432 GWYVFNASAE
-443 GYLNSTDSV
+443 GYLNAADSI
-452 YVESEEVTPV
+452 EVINNEINPL
-462 IKDLYLKKIEVGV
+462 IKDLYLNKIEVGV

-488 TTLKKESFIELNKV
+488 TTLKSESFVELDKV
-502 VDLLKQNPS
+502 VDLLKSNPS
-511 VEIEIAG
+511 VEIEISG

-548 IESYRLSAHGY
+548 IESYRLSAQGY
-559 GEERPIDSNDTEE
+559 GETKPIDSNDSEE

>member
-1 VIMRKLFLLLF
+1 MLFLLF
-12 CLWGTILYAQEF
+12 CHFGVIVYGQEF

-29 LVNLGKHV
+29 LINLGKQV
-37 NTFYHEAAPVISP
+37 NTFYHEAAPVVSP

-62 PENTYGKEGSQ
+62 PENTFGREGSQ
-73 DIWVTRKDEN
+73 DIWVTRKGED
-83 GEWSAPEHLKSPF
+83 GEWSAPEHLKPPF
-96 NEHRSNQ
+96 NQNRSNQ

-110 GSLFVRGGRGRDSK
+110 GSLFVRGGKGRDSK

-130 PTGNWKEITVNGYAD
+130 PNGSWQEITVKGYAD

-154 TISSDAKHMIL
+154 TISSDARHMIL

-176 DLYVSNLQPD
+176 DLYASNLQPD
-186 GFWSQPE
+186 GSWSQPE

-216 FASDKPDPNRQGGS
+216 FASDKLDPKRQGGS
-230 DIYKATRLDDT
+230 DIYKSTRLDDT

-292 PKNITVKVNGM
+292 PKNIQVKVKGV
-303 IYDEKTQT
+303 IYDEKTMQSIT
-311 PIASHVSIKPKEGE
+311 AHVGVRPKGE
-325 AIKLE
+325 KEINID
-330 VKSGAIYESTI
+330 VKNDGVYDTAI
-341 PETKELVIAAASEGY
+341 PETDQVVISASADGY
-356 IPKQQNVVIPLL
+356 IAKEQTIPIPLL
-368 YNDTTITV
+368 YNDTTLIA
-376 DLFLKPV
+376 DIYLAPI
-383 PKQLIL
+383 PKKLIL
-389 SGTVFDSNTNQPVAA
+389 TGTVFDA
-404 KVNGIF
+404 
-410 KEGKTNFNVN
+410 KTNEPIKARINTIFENNNSGRSLETVN
-420 TEAGNYERNING
+420 GNYEMEIEDM
-432 LGWYVLTASAE
+432 GWYVLNASAE
-443 GYLNSTDSV
+443 GYLNAADSV
-452 YVESEEVTPV
+452 EVMNKEINPL

-488 TTLKKESFIELNKV
+488 TTLKPESFIELDKV
-502 VDLLKQNPS
+502 VDLLKTNPS
-511 VEIEIAG
+511 VEIEISG

-559 GEERPIDSNDTEE
+559 GETNPIDTNDTEE

>member
-1 VIMRKLFLLLF
+1 MRKLLFLLLCQF
-12 CLWGTILYAQEF
+12 GAIAFAQEF

-29 LVNLGKHV
+29 LVNLGKQV

-62 PENTYGKEGSQ
+62 PENTFGKEGSQ

-83 GEWSAPEHLKSPF
+83 GEWSAPEHLKAPF
-96 NEHRSNQ
+96 NNQRSNQ

-130 PTGNWKEITVNGYAD
+130 PDGNFQELDVKGYEE

-154 TISSDAKHMIL
+154 TISSDARHMIL
-165 YFTEVPKSIRS
+165 YFTEIPKSIRS
-176 DLYVSNLQPD
+176 DLYVSNQQPD
-186 GFWSQPE
+186 GTWSRPE

-292 PKNITVKVNGM
+292 PKDIKVKVNG
-303 IYDEKTQT
+303 IVYDGETMQ
-311 PIASHVSIKPKEGE
+311 PITSRVTVKPKSADAINIDVKNSGE
-325 AIKLE
+325 FE
-330 VKSGAIYESTI
+330 TGI
-341 PETKELVIAAASEGY
+341 PETDQVIVSASAEGY
-356 IPKQQNVVIPLL
+356 IAKELTFPIPTLF
-368 YNDTTITV
+368 NDTTIIA
-376 DLFLKPV
+376 DIYLAPI
-383 PKQLIL
+383 PKKLML
-389 SGTVFDSNTNQPVAA
+389 AGTVFDS
-404 KVNGIF
+404 
-410 KEGKTNFNVN
+410 KTNEPIKARVN
-420 TEAGNYERNING
+420 ATYKETNSSRNLDAPKGNYEMEINDM
-432 LGWYVLTASAE
+432 GWYVFNASAE
-443 GYLNSTDSV
+443 GYLNAADSI
-452 YVESEEVTPV
+452 EVINNEINPL
-462 IKDLYLKKIEVGV
+462 IKDLYLNKIEVGV

-488 TTLKKESFIELNKV
+488 TTLKSESFVELDKV
-502 VDLLKQNPS
+502 VDLLKSNPS
-511 VEIEIAG
+511 VEIEISG

-548 IESYRLSAHGY
+548 IESYRLSAQGY
-559 GEERPIDSNDTEE
+559 GETKPIDSNDSEE

>member
-1 VIMRKLFLLLF
+1 MRKLLPIIL
-12 CLWGTILYAQEF
+12 CLCSALIYGQEF

-29 LVNLGKHV
+29 LVNLGKQV
-37 NTFYHEAAPVISP
+37 NTFYHEAAPVVSP

-62 PENTYGKEGSQ
+62 PDNTFGKEGSQ
-73 DIWVTRKDEN
+73 DIWVTRLDEN
-83 GEWSAPEHLKSPF
+83 GEWSAPEHLGAPF
-96 NEHRSNQ
+96 NQHRSNQ

-130 PTGNWKEITVNGYAD
+130 PSGSWQEITVKGYED

-176 DLYVSNLQPD
+176 DLYVSNLQSD
-186 GFWSQPE
+186 GSWSQPV

-216 FASDKPDPNRQGGS
+216 FASDKPDPKRQGGS
-230 DIYKATRLDDT
+230 DIYKSTRLDDT
-241 WKNWSKPV
+241 WQKWSKPV

-268 SGNVFTSRANSRVD
+268 EGNVFTSRANSRVD

-292 PKNITVKVNGM
+292 PKDISVKVNGLV
-303 IYDEKTQT
+303 YDEKTMQ
-311 PIASHVSIKPKEGE
+311 PITSHVVVSPKDGDV
-325 AIKLE
+325 INLD
-330 VKSGAIYESTI
+330 VKAGDIYETKI
-341 PETKELVIAAASEGY
+341 PETNSVKITATAEGY
-356 IPKQQNVVIPLL
+356 IVKEQTYPIPLL
-368 YNDTTITV
+368 YNDTTLTNDIY
-376 DLFLKPV
+376 LSPV
-383 PKQLIL
+383 PKKIVL
-389 SGTVFDSNTNQPVAA
+389 SGTVFDSNTNQPITA
-404 KVNGIF
+404 KINVTY
-410 KEGKTNFNVN
+410 KEGNSNFNVVATN
-420 TEAGNYERNING
+420 GNYGREIDG
-432 LGWYVLTASAE
+432 LGWYIFNASAE
-443 GYLNSTDSV
+443 GYLNATDSV
-452 YVESEEVTPV
+452 NVESEEINPV
-462 IKDLYLKKIEVGV
+462 VKDIYLNKIEVGV

-488 TTLKKESFIELNKV
+488 TTLKSESFIELDKV
-502 VDLLKQNPS
+502 VDFLNQNSS
-511 VEIEIAG
+511 VEIEISG

-539 VVDYLISQG
+539 VVDYLISKG
-548 IESYRLSAHGY
+548 IESYRLTAQGY
-559 GEERPIDSNDTEE
+559 GETKPIDTNDTDE